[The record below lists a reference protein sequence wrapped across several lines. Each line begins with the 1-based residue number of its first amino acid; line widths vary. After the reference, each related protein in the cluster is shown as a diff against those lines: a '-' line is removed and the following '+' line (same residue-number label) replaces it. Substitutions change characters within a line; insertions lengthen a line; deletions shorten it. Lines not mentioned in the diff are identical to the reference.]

1 MKRISVLLAA
11 TAVSFLLCPLESL
24 AQNEKDNTYNLQRAY
39 EVLQNDNDF
48 DKAVSLLNDQLS
60 STPDNAEAYLLRA
73 RIFHSREQYGK
84 ALSDIGSALK
94 VNRPKKSG
102 IMMSTLYWW
111 KATIYSDMGELERA
125 ADFYRQA
132 VSFAKKDSNDNL
144 QVISFDYGQC
154 LYRLGRYGEADNVY
168 EEMVRR
174 NEADQAARLGLA
186 VNMIERGEYADAVE
200 YIMETIP
207 FDKEYAESYRFLA
220 KAYDSMDESDKA
232 IDNILVFFEKDEDMD
247 VDMCMPFLLKHP
259 SYAEARIREHRNDSD
274 EKGKWDFLMIRL
286 YEKTGKPEIAVG
298 LYDKL
303 EEEYGQSPMIFY
315 KRAQLYEGLGLSDKA
330 IEQYTLAMEKDSD
343 YLVNCTASI
352 GDVYRSEAQY
362 GLARQMYE
370 KVIDEIPSDAYG
382 YYAAGWCWE
391 LEGND
396 EKALEYYDR
405 GIDLDKEYPYIFL
418 MRGEIHNKYGRTE
431 LAKAD
436 FETVLQLDTA
446 VTGTSCRMYA
456 LCFLGREE
464 EAAEW
469 MDRIIGND
477 PYDPGNYYD
486 KACLMAR
493 MGRGEEAVAA
503 LSEAF
508 SRGFSHIA
516 HVEHDDDMD
525 SIRDRDD
532 YKNLIET
539 YREKI
544 SGRIEA
550 LEVKAQQPAEP
561 AVSEIDIRR
570 MAGGTFEVPC
580 SVNGL
585 DLKMLFDTGASD
597 VTISSVEANF
607 MLKNGH
613 LGKDDIKGKKYYQIA
628 NGDITEGTVVL
639 LREVK
644 VGDAILRNVEASV
657 VKSQKAPLLLGQ
669 SVMERFGTITIDNIN
684 SKLIIKQ

>member
-11 TAVSFLLCPLESL
+11 SAVSFLLCQPQSL
-24 AQNEKDNTYNLQRAY
+24 AQNEKGNTYNLQRAY
-39 EVLQNDNDF
+39 EVLQNDNDL

-73 RIFHSREQYGK
+73 RIFMYREDYGS
-84 ALSDIGSALK
+84 ALNDIGSALK

-111 KATIYSDMGELERA
+111 EASIYNEMEDFKRA
-125 ADFYRQA
+125 AEFYKMA
-132 VSFAKKDSNDNL
+132 VSFAKKDDRDNL
-144 QVISFDYGQC
+144 QSISFDYGQC
-154 LYRLGRYGEADNVY
+154 LYQLGCYAEADNVY
-168 EEMVRR
+168 REMVRR
-174 NEADQAARLGLA
+174 NDADQAARLGLA
-186 VNMIERGEYADAVE
+186 RNMIERGEYADAVE
-200 YIMETIP
+200 CIMKTIP
-207 FDKEYAESYRFLA
+207 YDKEYAESYKFLA
-220 KAYDSMDESDKA
+220 SAYDKMDETDKA
-232 IDNILVFFEKDEDMD
+232 IDNILVFFDKDEDLD
-247 VDMCMPFLLKHP
+247 TDICMPLLVKHP
-259 SYAEARIREHRNDSD
+259 SYAEARIRECRKDSD
-274 EKGKWDFLMIRL
+274 EKGKWDLLMIGL
-286 YEKTGKPEIAVG
+286 YEKTGKPEIAIG

-303 EEEYGQSPMIFY
+303 EEEYGQDPMIFY
-315 KRAQLYEGLGLSDKA
+315 KRAQLYEGLGLSDRA
-330 IEQYTLAMEKDSD
+330 IEQYTRAMEKDSD
-343 YLVNCTASI
+343 YLLNCTSSI

-362 GLARQMYE
+362 ELARQMYE
-370 KVIDEIPSDAYG
+370 KVIDEIPSNAYG

-405 GIDLDKEYPYIFL
+405 GIDLDKDYPYIFL
-418 MRGEIHNKYGRTE
+418 MRGELHHKYGRTE
-431 LAKAD
+431 QAKAD

-446 VTGTSCRMYA
+446 VSNTSCRMYA
-456 LCFLGREE
+456 LYFLGMEE
-464 EAAEW
+464 EAFEW

-493 MGRGEEAVAA
+493 MGREEEAVAA

-508 SRGFSHIA
+508 SRGFSHIG

-525 SIRDRDD
+525 SISDRDD
-532 YKNLIET
+532 YKTLIAT

-544 SGRIEA
+544 SERIEA
-550 LEVKAQQPAEP
+550 LEIKEEQPSEP
-561 AVSEIDIRR
+561 VVSEIDIRR

-684 SKLIIKQ
+684 SKLIISQ